1 VTALPGAAPPLPFVF
16 HLRNEEQQMA
26 QVMKLAAALTLI
38 GVMSG
43 NVHGETIVKTGK
55 TPSGDTCKVT
65 VERHADGSITAA
77 GSSSTTGSTGSLSSS
92 SSAGGSSVH
101 VQAGGGSV
109 SSSSSTS
116 GGPGS
121 TSASTVTV
129 NGCTISTSSP

>member
-1 VTALPGAAPPLPFVF
+1 MNKSSIAIAVIALMGSTAFA
-16 HLRNEEQQMA
+16 
-26 QVMKLAAALTLI
+26 
-38 GVMSG
+38 
-43 NVHGETIVKTGK
+43 ETMEKTGK
-55 TPSGDTCKVT
+55 NASGETCKVT
-65 VERHADGSITAA
+65 VEKHPDGSITAL
-77 GSSSTTGSTGSLSSS
+77 GSSGSGTTGSTSSAGSLSSS

-101 VQAGGGSV
+101 VQAGGGNV

>member
-1 VTALPGAAPPLPFVF
+1 MTKSTIAIAAIVLAGTAAFAETTEKAGKTATGETCKVMVEKHPDGRVTALGAS
-16 HLRNEEQQMA
+16 
-26 QVMKLAAALTLI
+26 
-38 GVMSG
+38 SG
-43 NVHGETIVKTGK
+43 
-55 TPSGDTCKVT
+55 
-65 VERHADGSITAA
+65 
-77 GSSSTTGSTGSLSSS
+77 STTGSTASSGSISSS

-109 SSSSSTS
+109 SSSTSTS

>member
-1 VTALPGAAPPLPFVF
+1 
-16 HLRNEEQQMA
+16 MA
-26 QVMKLAAALTLI
+26 HATKLAALALI
-38 GVMSG
+38 AVMGGSAL
-43 NVHGETIVKTGK
+43 GETIVKTGK
-55 TPSGDTCKVT
+55 TPSGDTCKVS
-65 VERHADGSITAA
+65 VEKHPDGSITAA

-92 SSAGGSSVH
+92 SSAGGSSVN
-101 VQAGGGSV
+101 VQAGGGNV

>member
-1 VTALPGAAPPLPFVF
+1 
-16 HLRNEEQQMA
+16 MA
-26 QVMKLAAALTLI
+26 QARKLTAALALI
-38 GVMSG
+38 AAMAGTAY
-43 NVHGETIVKTGK
+43 GETIVKTGK
-55 TPSGDTCKVT
+55 TPAGDTCKVT
-65 VERHADGSITAA
+65 VERHADGSISAA

-101 VQAGGGSV
+101 VDAGGGNV

>member
-1 VTALPGAAPPLPFVF
+1 
-16 HLRNEEQQMA
+16 MA
-26 QVMKLAAALTLI
+26 QVLKLTATLALI
-38 GVMSG
+38 ASMSG
-43 NVHGETIVKTGK
+43 TVYGETIVKTGK
-55 TPSGDTCKVT
+55 TLSGDTCKVL
-65 VERHADGSITAA
+65 VEKHADGSITAA
-77 GSSSTTGSTGSLSSS
+77 GSSSTIGSTAGSVVSS

-101 VQAGGGSV
+101 VQAGGGAV

>member
-1 VTALPGAAPPLPFVF
+1 
-16 HLRNEEQQMA
+16 MA
-26 QVMKLAAALTLI
+26 QAWRLTAALALI
-38 GVMSG
+38 AAMGG
-43 NVHGETIVKTGK
+43 TAFGETIMKTGK
-55 TPSGDTCKVT
+55 TSSGDTCKVS

-77 GSSSTTGSTGSLSSS
+77 GSSSTTGNAGSVASS

-121 TSASTVTV
+121 TAASTVTV